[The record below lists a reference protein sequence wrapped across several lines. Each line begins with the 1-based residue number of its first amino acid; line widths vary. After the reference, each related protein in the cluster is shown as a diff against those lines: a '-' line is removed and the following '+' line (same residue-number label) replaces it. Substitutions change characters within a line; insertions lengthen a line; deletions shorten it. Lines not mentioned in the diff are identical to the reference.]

1 MAAPKTPIA
10 RQSRSVSSR
19 NGTEIAV
26 KMMIPPIVGV
36 PAFEW
41 WPSGPSSRMFWPN
54 SRSRRNEMN
63 FGDRKMQISS
73 EAVPAIRTSPMG
85 QCLRDG
91 LQADA
96 ARRLHEHDVTGRDQG
111 GGERR
116 RVARVGDDVRLTAEG
131 RGHPRRQRPDGDQ
144 NVDTGGRRV

>member
-1 MAAPKTPIA
+1 MATPNTPIA

-26 KMMIPPIVGV
+26 KMMIPPMVGV
-36 PAFEW
+36 PALEW

-54 SRSRRNEMN
+54 SRSRRNARN

-73 EAVPAIRTSPMG
+73 EAVPAIRTSPTG
-85 QCLRDG
+85 QRLRDG

-96 ARRLHEHDVTGRDQG
+96 ARGLHEHH
-111 GGERR
+111 
-116 RVARVGDDVRLTAEG
+116 VARADHLDGECSGRRSVGHRVRLPAEG
-131 RGHPRRQRPDGDQ
+131 VQHE
-144 NVDTGGRRV
+144 GR